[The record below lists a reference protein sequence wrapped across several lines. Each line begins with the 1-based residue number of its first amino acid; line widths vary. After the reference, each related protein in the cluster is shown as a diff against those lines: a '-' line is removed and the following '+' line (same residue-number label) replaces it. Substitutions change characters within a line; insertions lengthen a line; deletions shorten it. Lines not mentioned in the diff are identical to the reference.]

1 MHRISFPGRP
11 LVRIGSYPSCL
22 QPPLGKNCGFRTS
35 ALVSREYQRQIEKSS
50 LLSPRFSKDKNTHR
64 HTGKHS
70 DFFASKDHSSR
81 QPFLRSKL
89 DSDRSTFARQ
99 PGPPPKRNRD
109 LTPSQEFM
117 EERNRALLW
126 ARQMSEKNARQD
138 LEAKQ
143 KAAMRLKD
151 KGEAPKPVYTYRSP
165 KLVPGDVAELFGA
178 ESIQNR
184 AVLPGD
190 FVEIRKGG
198 AAICGIYTQS
208 FDQAEDRLQS
218 TSIVQGDQVLGH
230 RTADIV
236 FRIPGYIFR
245 DHVKAKLGH
254 WDITANPTTP
264 PQGTGKVV
272 SAFAD
277 QASLLMGTFYTR
289 FNTLYDT
296 FWHGR
301 KQTMLTTPEAA
312 RYVFGK
318 EDSNSSPLTLQEL
331 YATHVFL
338 TQDSSLTRFVPS
350 AAVRWTGE
358 FTIRRPQE
366 VLLAETVIDWVRKDD
381 PRVFQFIQKAK
392 ELVEGSR
399 RGDRSGWKA
408 TKFTDSDRTLIE
420 FVRQTAISGYSDL
433 FGVPQLAYLPRLLRP
448 LGIYDDID
456 PRTAFEFLTEIGVW
470 PRWYNMEINR
480 SAISLTSGGVEEQAI
495 VARIQ
500 SLNPES
506 LQQDF
511 DKELAR
517 LQQES
522 SSTNATTLK
531 NADVSKGETNN
542 RSPLVLESPT
552 EMYRHD
558 PCDAIRHDF
567 GHQPIYAIDDPSAS
581 ELDDAFSI
589 ETVPVTTLTPEP
601 STWVHVHVADPT
613 SILPP
618 LHEMATLASER
629 VQTTYLPEGTWP
641 MLPRALTEETLSLKN
656 DGRPKK
662 VMTFSARL
670 QDSNGGILEYKVRP
684 GIVRKVVT
692 LNYDDVDDVIAWDRV
707 HGGRAEGNRV
717 RSSFMTMPED
727 RALER
732 TYYRS
737 TKGSVSTDDTALV
750 KELNHLQSIA
760 QRHTDAR
767 LRRGAFN
774 FSLGRPMIELTPY
787 PVPRVAEGDWQ
798 GPIDYSHSPLWQEPQ
813 ITVRLDPAFASPSR
827 LMVAEYMIMA
837 GRVASMFAQE
847 NGLPTLFRNQ
857 PAPAEKY
864 REAFEETIRTKT
876 NPRTG
881 ILNMV
886 DMLPLRPYIAG
897 AEISTNPLGHWSM
910 GIHDGYCKVTSPLRR
925 YSDMIAHWQI
935 KGALLNKHASSST
948 AAIATTPPIFSLDT
962 LSPLAGVIRDR
973 ERMLGMLE
981 ARSVKYWLFEMLR
994 RRIDGGMSTVFDGI
1008 ILNPTADGYNVIS
1021 TLLGFQTVVKAEPGV
1036 MGASKIGDRV
1046 IFEVDNCNPQRPYIG
1061 GRHLSMA

>member
-1 MHRISFPGRP
+1 
-11 LVRIGSYPSCL
+11 V
-22 QPPLGKNCGFRTS
+22 
-35 ALVSREYQRQIEKSS
+35 
-50 LLSPRFSKDKNTHR
+50 
-64 HTGKHS
+64 
-70 DFFASKDHSSR
+70 
-81 QPFLRSKL
+81 
-89 DSDRSTFARQ
+89 
-99 PGPPPKRNRD
+99 
-109 LTPSQEFM
+109 
-117 EERNRALLW
+117 
-126 ARQMSEKNARQD
+126 
-138 LEAKQ
+138 
-143 KAAMRLKD
+143 
-151 KGEAPKPVYTYRSP
+151 
-165 KLVPGDVAELFGA
+165 
-178 ESIQNR
+178 
-184 AVLPGD
+184 
-190 FVEIRKGG
+190 
-198 AAICGIYTQS
+198 
-208 FDQAEDRLQS
+208 
-218 TSIVQGDQVLGH
+218 
-230 RTADIV
+230 
-236 FRIPGYIFR
+236 
-245 DHVKAKLGH
+245 
-254 WDITANPTTP
+254 
-264 PQGTGKVV
+264 
-272 SAFAD
+272 D

-296 FWHGR
+296 FWHSR

-318 EDSNSSPLTLQEL
+318 EDNKNGSLTLQEL
-331 YATHVFL
+331 YATHIFL

-350 AAVRWTGE
+350 VAVRWTGE
-358 FTIRRPQE
+358 FTLRRPQE
-366 VLLAETVIDWVRKDD
+366 VLLAETVINWVRKDD
-381 PRVFQFIQKAK
+381 PRVSQFVQKAK
-392 ELVEGSR
+392 ELVEGNR
-399 RGDRSGWKA
+399 RGDRSDWK
-408 TKFTDSDRTLIE
+408 TIKFTDSDRTLIE

-433 FGVPQLAYLPRLLRP
+433 FGVPHLAYLPRLLRP

-470 PRWYNMEINR
+470 PRWYNMEIHR

-495 VARIQ
+495 VNRIHR
-500 SLNPES
+500 LHPES

-511 DKELAR
+511 DKEMAR
-517 LQQES
+517 LQLES
-522 SSTNATTLK
+522 SATNST
-531 NADVSKGETNN
+531 TNQGGTVCKMQMGS

-552 EMYRHD
+552 EMYKRD
-558 PCDAIRHDF
+558 PCDTIRHDF
-567 GHQPIYAIDDPSAS
+567 GHQAIYAIDDPSAS

-589 ETVPVTTLTPEP
+589 EPVPVTTLTPQP

-618 LHEMATLASER
+618 FHEMATLAGNR
-629 VQTTYLPEGTWP
+629 VQTTYLPERTWP

-670 QDSNGGILEYKVRP
+670 QDSNGEILEYKVRP

-707 HGGRAEGNRV
+707 HGGRAEGDRV
-717 RSSFMTMPED
+717 RSSFLTMPED

-737 TKGSVSTDDTALV
+737 NKGSVGTDDTTLV
-750 KELNHLQSIA
+750 KELNCLQVVA

-767 LRRGAFN
+767 LRKGAFN

-787 PVPRVAEGDWQ
+787 PVPSVAEEGWQ
-798 GPIDYSHSPLWQEPQ
+798 GPTDYSDRTLWQEPQ

-857 PAPAEKY
+857 AAPAEMY
-864 REAFEETIRTKT
+864 REAFEQTIRTKT
-876 NPRTG
+876 NPKTG
-881 ILNMV
+881 IMNMI

-897 AEISTNPLGHWSM
+897 AEISTSPLGHWSM
-910 GIHDGYCKVTSPLRR
+910 GIQDGYCKVTSPLRR
-925 YSDMIAHWQI
+925 YSDMIAHWQM

-948 AAIATTPPIFSLDT
+948 PAAAITPPIFSLDT

-994 RRIDGGMSTVFDGI
+994 RRLSGGMSTVFDGI

-1021 TLLGFQTVVKAEPGV
+1021 TLLGFQLVVKAEPAV
-1036 MGASKIGDRV
+1036 MEASKIGDRV
-1046 IFEVDNCNPQRPYIG
+1046 IFEVNDCNPQRPYIG

>member
-1 MHRISFPGRP
+1 M
-11 LVRIGSYPSCL
+11 L
-22 QPPLGKNCGFRTS
+22 QWN
-35 ALVSREYQRQIEKSS
+35 
-50 LLSPRFSKDKNTHR
+50 
-64 HTGKHS
+64 
-70 DFFASKDHSSR
+70 
-81 QPFLRSKL
+81 
-89 DSDRSTFARQ
+89 
-99 PGPPPKRNRD
+99 
-109 LTPSQEFM
+109 
-117 EERNRALLW
+117 
-126 ARQMSEKNARQD
+126 
-138 LEAKQ
+138 
-143 KAAMRLKD
+143 
-151 KGEAPKPVYTYRSP
+151 YR
-165 KLVPGDVAELFGA
+165 
-178 ESIQNR
+178 
-184 AVLPGD
+184 
-190 FVEIRKGG
+190 GG
-198 AAICGIYTQS
+198 AAICGIYTQN
-208 FDQAEDRLQS
+208 FDQAEGRLQS
-218 TSIVQGDQVLGH
+218 TSIVQGDQVLNH
-230 RTADIV
+230 RTADVV

-245 DHVKAKLGH
+245 DNVKAKLGQ
-254 WDITANPTTP
+254 WDITAKPTSP
-264 PQGTGKVV
+264 PQGTGNIV

-277 QASLLMGTFYTR
+277 QANLLMGTFYTR
-289 FNTLYDT
+289 FNTLYDS
-296 FWHGR
+296 FWHDR
-301 KQTMLTTPEAA
+301 KQTTLTTPDAA

-318 EDSNSSPLTLQEL
+318 EDNNSSPLTLQEL
-331 YATHVFL
+331 YATHIFL
-338 TQDSSLTRFVPS
+338 TQDASLTRFIPS
-350 AAVRWTGE
+350 VAVRWTGE

-366 VLLAETVIDWVRKDD
+366 VLLVERVINWVREDD
-381 PRVFQFIQKAK
+381 PRVSQFVQKAK
-392 ELVEGSR
+392 ELVEGNR
-399 RGDRSGWKA
+399 RGDRSGWK
-408 TKFTDSDRTLIE
+408 TMKFTDSDRTLIE
-420 FVRQTAISGYSDL
+420 FVRQTAINGYSDL

-470 PRWYNMEINR
+470 PSWYNMEINR

-495 VARIQ
+495 VDRIHR
-500 SLNPES
+500 LHPES
-506 LQQDF
+506 LQQHF
-511 DKELAR
+511 DKEMAQ

-522 SSTNATTLK
+522 LVTNTTTAHDGK
-531 NADVSKGETNN
+531 GSKVQMNS
-542 RSPLVLESPT
+542 RSPLVLENPM
-552 EMYRHD
+552 EMYKRD

-567 GHQPIYAIDDPSAS
+567 GHQAIYAIDDPSAS

-589 ETVPVTTLTPEP
+589 EPVPVTTLTPQP

-618 LHEMATLASER
+618 FHEMATLAGDR

-670 QDSNGGILEYKVRP
+670 QDSDGEILEYKVRP
-684 GIVRKVVT
+684 GIVRKVIT

-707 HGGRAEGNRV
+707 QGGRAEGDRV
-717 RSSFMTMPED
+717 RSSIMTMPDD

-737 TKGSVSTDDTALV
+737 TKGSIATDDAALV
-750 KELNHLQSIA
+750 KELNRLQVVA

-767 LRRGAFN
+767 LRKGAFN

-787 PVPRVAEGDWQ
+787 PVPRVAEEGWH
-798 GPIDYSHSPLWQEPQ
+798 GPIDYSDRALWQEPQ

-837 GRVASMFAQE
+837 GRIASMFAQA

-864 REAFEETIRTKT
+864 REAFEQTIRTKT

-897 AEISTNPLGHWSM
+897 AEISTTPLGHWSM
-910 GIHDGYCKVTSPLRR
+910 GIQDGYCKVTSPLRR
-925 YSDMIAHWQI
+925 YSDMIAHWQM

-948 AAIATTPPIFSLDT
+948 STTVVTPPVFSLDT

-994 RRIDGGMSTVFDGI
+994 RRLTGGMSTVFDGV
-1008 ILNPTADGYNVIS
+1008 ILNPTAEGYNVIS
-1021 TLLGFQTVVKAEPGV
+1021 TLLGFQTVVKAEPAV
-1036 MGASKIGDRV
+1036 MEASKIGDRV
-1046 IFEVDNCNPQRPYIG
+1046 IFEVNNCNPQRPYIG
-1061 GRHLSMA
+1061 AQHISRV